1 MGINPV
7 GLQCVAS
14 QGSGEGTSQDFP
26 LLPLGS
32 PGERRARASSWLAR
46 GSRGARTVSPSAAL
60 IRLFFFTGLM
70 LQFLIPS
77 LEQDLWCWACF
88 CLCLFSQ
95 AVWVV
100 REDTTCLK
108 YWLKLEV
115 LDGFWS
121 PEGAA
126 ADCLG

>member
-1 MGINPV
+1 
-7 GLQCVAS
+7 
-14 QGSGEGTSQDFP
+14 
-26 LLPLGS
+26 
-32 PGERRARASSWLAR
+32 
-46 GSRGARTVSPSAAL
+46 
-60 IRLFFFTGLM
+60 M

-95 AVWVV
+95 AAWVV
-100 REDTTCLK
+100 REDTTYLK

-115 LDGFWS
+115 LDGFCS